1 MNDFAKTI
9 RLSTRKTFLAKNI
22 DEGTIIPSD
31 IGIINKSYFN
41 YVVAFGAFTGVSYIT
56 PQKLI
61 RKFKPRMFMKYR
73 WLPLKRTLV
82 LRLICFECNVK
93 CLKTRISSDD
103 RFDFNQNFCF
113 NILASLW

>member
-1 MNDFAKTI
+1 M
-9 RLSTRKTFLAKNI
+9 
-22 DEGTIIPSD
+22 
-31 IGIINKSYFN
+31 KSEELK
-41 YVVAFGAFTGVSYIT
+41 GSLRSKLK
-56 PQKLI
+56 QKLI

-103 RFDFNQNFCF
+103 RFNFNQNFCF
-113 NILASLW
+113 NFERSDLSRKGGEWLAHEFVYAELTKVKSEE